1 MHAMQ
6 TLSISRSIV
15 NAFSNFHFYSS
26 PILKSTTDE
35 AKVIGRDGGGVIG
48 GGENEGGE
56 RRERLAREGGEGRT
70 ARDYSSKKN
79 SDFEF

>member
-35 AKVIGRDGGGVIG
+35 AKVIGRDGGRVIG
-48 GGENEGGE
+48 GGRRMRGTRGGKGW
-56 RRERLAREGGEGRT
+56 LGREGKAEQPEITLQR
-70 ARDYSSKKN
+70 R
-79 SDFEF
+79 